1 MPGDAID
8 VTADGNGAGLFFQA
22 KVGEIAVLTGGRAVF
37 G

>member
-8 VTADGNGAGLFFQA
+8 VSAGSDGTGLLFQT
-22 KVGEIAVLTGGRAVF
+22 KVGETAVLTGGRAVF